1 MAKPL
6 YMALLF
12 SVVLADAAAAQTSGT
27 AGTTQANPYGAVTLP
42 GATVTPST
50 AATAPSNSAASTSS
64 GGGSGGGGGAGAGAG
79 AGASAPAT
87 SPASSGSAA
96 AGTAARSTSN
106 NVRAWLL
113 CPPSGAT
120 GMAPF
125 VTGTDLSCAP

>member
-12 SVVLADAAAAQTSGT
+12 SVVVADAGAAQTSGI
-27 AGTTQANPYGAVTLP
+27 AGTTQANPYGALTLP
-42 GATVTPST
+42 GTTVTPST
-50 AATAPSNSAASTSS
+50 AATAPSVSAASTSS
-64 GGGSGGGGGAGAGAG
+64 GGSSGGGAGS
-79 AGASAPAT
+79 SAAAT

-120 GMAPF
+120 GVPPF
-125 VTGTDLSCAP
+125 LTGTDLSCAP

>member
-12 SVVLADAAAAQTSGT
+12 SVVLADAAAAQTSGI

-42 GATVTPST
+42 GTTVTPST
-50 AATAPSNSAASTSS
+50 AATAPSNSAASTTS
-64 GGGSGGGGGAGAGAG
+64 GGGAGGGAG
-79 AGASAPAT
+79 GGSSAPAT

>member
-6 YMALLF
+6 YLALLF
-12 SVVLADAAAAQTSGT
+12 SVVLADAAAAQTSGI

-42 GATVTPST
+42 GTTVTPST
-50 AATAPSNSAASTSS
+50 AATAPSVSAASTSS
-64 GGGSGGGGGAGAGAG
+64 GGGSGGGGGS
-79 AGASAPAT
+79 SAPAT

-106 NVRAWLL
+106 NVRVWLL

>member
-12 SVVLADAAAAQTSGT
+12 SVVLADAAAAQTSGI

-42 GATVTPST
+42 GTTVTPST
-50 AATAPSNSAASTSS
+50 AANAPSVSAASAPSS
-64 GGGSGGGGGAGAGAG
+64 GGSGGGGG
-79 AGASAPAT
+79 SFAPAT

-96 AGTAARSTSN
+96 GGTAARSTSN

>member
-12 SVVLADAAAAQTSGT
+12 SVVLANAAAAQTSGV

-42 GATVTPST
+42 GTTVTPST
-50 AATAPSNSAASTSS
+50 AATAPSVSAASTSS
-64 GGGSGGGGGAGAGAG
+64 GGGSGGGGGGGAGS
-79 AGASAPAT
+79 SAPAT

-120 GMAPF
+120 GMGPF

>member
-64 GGGSGGGGGAGAGAG
+64 GGGSGAGAG